1 MTSLFARSFAL
12 VVLGIS
18 AALVPPTLLQAQA
31 GTGIPDSVVLRIVE
45 DTLPSRAAT
54 GDTSS
59 ALGPRI
65 VRAGATAPMVVFP
78 VLASPQ
84 GGRSAHVGAGSNVA
98 LMGVGA
104 AGVVIGLMVGGDGGA
119 MISIGGGVL
128 GLYGL
133 FRYLR

>member
-1 MTSLFARSFAL
+1 MISLLARSFAL
-12 VVLGIS
+12 VILEIS
-18 AALVPPTLLQAQA
+18 AALAPPTLLQAQA
-31 GTGIPDSVVLRIVE
+31 GTGIADSVVVRVVQDPL
-45 DTLPSRAAT
+45 LSRVAT
-54 GDTSS
+54 GDSSS

-65 VRAGATAPMVVFP
+65 VRAAATAPIVLSPVV
-78 VLASPQ
+78 ASPQ
-84 GGRSAHVGAGSNVA
+84 GSSAHVGAGTNVA

-104 AGVVIGLMVGGDGGA
+104 AAIVIGLLVGGDGGA

>member
-1 MTSLFARSFAL
+1 MTTLFARSFAL

-18 AALVPPTLLQAQA
+18 AALIPPTLLQAQV
-31 GTGIPDSVVLRIVE
+31 GTGIPDSLVLRLVE
-45 DTLPSRAAT
+45 DTLSSRVAT
-54 GDTSS
+54 VDSSS

-65 VRAGATAPMVVFP
+65 ARAGATAPRVFP
-78 VLASPQ
+78 SVLASPQ
-84 GGRSAHVGAGSNVA
+84 ERSAHVGAGSNVA

-104 AGVVIGLMVGGDGGA
+104 AAVVIGLLVGGDGGA

>member
-1 MTSLFARSFAL
+1 MTTLFARSVAF

-18 AALVPPTLLQAQA
+18 AALVPPTELQAQA
-31 GTGIPDSVVLRIVE
+31 GTGIPDSVVRIVQ
-45 DTLPSRAAT
+45 DTLPSRVVT
-54 GDTSS
+54 VDSSS

-65 VRAGATAPMVVFP
+65 VRAGATAPVVFSP

-84 GGRSAHVGAGSNVA
+84 GSSAHVGAGSNVA

-104 AGVVIGLMVGGDGGA
+104 AAIVIGLLVGGDGGA

>member
-1 MTSLFARSFAL
+1 MTSVFARSFAL
-12 VVLGIS
+12 VFLGIS

-31 GTGIPDSVVLRIVE
+31 GTGIPDSVVLRIVQ
-45 DTLPSRAAT
+45 DTLPSRVAT
-54 GDTSS
+54 VDSSS
-59 ALGPRI
+59 ALGPRV
-65 VRAGATAPMVVFP
+65 VRAGVTAPIVFSP
-78 VLASPQ
+78 VSGSPQ
-84 GGRSAHVGAGSNVA
+84 GSSAHVGAGTNVA

-104 AGVVIGLMVGGDGGA
+104 AAVVIGLLVGGDGGA

>member
-12 VVLGIS
+12 AIAGIS
-18 AALVPPTLLQAQA
+18 AALVPPTLLHAQA
-31 GTGIPDSVVLRIVE
+31 GTGIPEFVALRIVQ
-45 DTLPSRAAT
+45 DTLPSHVAT
-54 GDTSS
+54 ADSSS

-65 VRAGATAPMVVFP
+65 VRAGATAPIVSSPVV
-78 VLASPQ
+78 ASPQ
-84 GGRSAHVGAGSNVA
+84 GSSAHVGAGSNVA

-104 AGVVIGLMVGGDGGA
+104 AAIVIGILVGGDGGA

>member
-1 MTSLFARSFAL
+1 MKTLFARSFAL

-31 GTGIPDSVVLRIVE
+31 GTGIADSVVLRIVQ
-45 DTLPSRAAT
+45 DTLPSHVAT
-54 GDTSS
+54 GDSSS

-65 VRAGATAPMVVFP
+65 VRVGATAPIVVSP
-78 VLASPQ
+78 IAASPQ
-84 GGRSAHVGAGSNVA
+84 GNSAHVGAGSNVA

-104 AGVVIGLMVGGDGGA
+104 AAIVIGLLVGGDGGA

>member
-1 MTSLFARSFAL
+1 MTFLFARSIAL

-18 AALVPPTLLQAQA
+18 AALAPPTRLQAQA
-31 GTGIPDSVVLRIVE
+31 GAGIRDSAVVRIVA
-45 DTLPSRAAT
+45 DTLPPRVGTTDS
-54 GDTSS
+54 SS

-65 VRAGATAPMVVFP
+65 VRAGVTAPIVLSS
-78 VLASPQ
+78 VLATPQ
-84 GGRSAHVGAGSNVA
+84 ARSAHVGAGSNVA

-104 AGVVIGLMVGGDGGA
+104 AAVVIGLLVGGDGGA
-119 MISIGGGVL
+119 MISIGGGVV

>member
-1 MTSLFARSFAL
+1 MTSFFARSFAL
-12 VVLGIS
+12 VVLGLS
-18 AALVPPTLLQAQA
+18 AALVPPTLQAQA
-31 GTGIPDSVVLRIVE
+31 GTGIPDSVVVRIVQ
-45 DTLPSRAAT
+45 DTLPSHVAT
-54 GDTSS
+54 GDSSS

-65 VRAGATAPMVVFP
+65 VRAGATAPIVFSP
-78 VLASPQ
+78 VAASPQ
-84 GGRSAHVGAGSNVA
+84 GRSAHVGAGTNVA

-104 AGVVIGLMVGGDGGA
+104 AAIVIGILVGGDGGA